1 VFGCTLMREF
11 VIHRILVLAGTV
23 AIIAGSILA
32 LMQIELKRRLA
43 FSTVAQVGYIIMGIG
58 LMNTK
63 GLSGT
68 LFYLASHAVI
78 KSVLFLSAGAMIAAS
93 GKKNINELAGIGR
106 KMPITMAAFTIGS
119 LGLTGIPLF
128 SGFIGKWNLIVG
140 SLELGNIIPAV
151 VIVVGSVLCA
161 AYLFPVIRVAYF
173 EPAPEEDWKD
183 PRLTQKIALISLAL
197 AVLILGIIPGP
208 FLELAERAAVELL
221 ALK

>member
-1 VFGCTLMREF
+1 M
-11 VIHRILVLAGTV
+11 
-23 AIIAGSILA
+23 
-32 LMQIELKRRLA
+32 
-43 FSTVAQVGYIIMGIG
+43 
-58 LMNTK
+58 
-63 GLSGT
+63 
-68 LFYLASHAVI
+68 
-78 KSVLFLSAGAMIAAS
+78 
-93 GKKNINELAGIGR
+93 
-106 KMPITMAAFTIGS
+106 
-119 LGLTGIPLF
+119 
-128 SGFIGKWNLIVG
+128 IVG

>member
-1 VFGCTLMREF
+1 
-11 VIHRILVLAGTV
+11 
-23 AIIAGSILA
+23 
-32 LMQIELKRRLA
+32 
-43 FSTVAQVGYIIMGIG
+43 
-58 LMNTK
+58 
-63 GLSGT
+63 
-68 LFYLASHAVI
+68 
-78 KSVLFLSAGAMIAAS
+78 
-93 GKKNINELAGIGR
+93 
-106 KMPITMAAFTIGS
+106 MPITMAAFTIGS